1 MPCVTSDNLSLA
13 KVALLALHSCN
24 CETVTKGRRGGPAV
38 GTSTYRAVP
47 RMGEGRGERGGAALL
62 PACLRLPI
70 DFAVCFPKHDSL
82 ALSLALTVVANN

>member
-1 MPCVTSDNLSLA
+1 M
-13 KVALLALHSCN
+13 
-24 CETVTKGRRGGPAV
+24 

-47 RMGEGRGERGGAALL
+47 RMGEGSGERGGAALL

-82 ALSLALTVVANN
+82 ALSLALIVVANN